1 MATRKRLPLDMYDD
15 IPTEMRK
22 YLRFHGWHFNK
33 KACDFAVS
41 LMRKKNASTGKTEK
55 IEPLTKDQVDS
66 MLAKY
71 GVTLENSVDYDYV
84 YVANMGK
91 ADLLKS
97 SITDEQHLALYVKD
111 VVDDVDAG
119 DGEIMREWDAKMT
132 SRGIAVDWEEIL

>member
-1 MATRKRLPLDMYDD
+1 MEIGQVIAEPKIRQKYP
-15 IPTEMRK
+15 IPTPGQPYVGFIPQQQE
-22 YLRFHGWHFNK
+22 
-33 KACDFAVS
+33 
-41 LMRKKNASTGKTEK
+41 
-55 IEPLTKDQVDS
+55 QVDS

-71 GVTLENSVDYDYV
+71 GVTLENNVDYDYV